1 MVLMDVVVFHNFVAA
16 GRDQRT
22 AGSERRREVDQCGPH
37 PRCARRQVISI
48 FFRLHPPPHPF
59 ARSLGDQFARWT
71 STFRMFLSFF
81 VLRAEIHA
89 DDVFKSTVHR
99 AVNRSGVARYSM
111 PLFFGTDYNVPL
123 QVSTP
128 SSCCSTRYADN
139 MSPGDT

>member
-1 MVLMDVVVFHNFVAA
+1 MVLMDVLVFHNSVAA
-16 GRDQRT
+16 GRHQRT
-22 AGSERRREVDQCGPH
+22 TGSERSREVDRRSPH

-48 FFRLHPPPHPF
+48 FFRLHPAPQPF
-59 ARSLGDQFARWT
+59 FRSLGDQFARWT
-71 STFRMFLSFF
+71 STFRIFLSFF
-81 VLRAEIHA
+81 VSRAEIHT

-99 AVNRSGVARYSM
+99 AVNRSGIARYSM

-128 SSCCSTRYADN
+128 SNCCSTRLADS